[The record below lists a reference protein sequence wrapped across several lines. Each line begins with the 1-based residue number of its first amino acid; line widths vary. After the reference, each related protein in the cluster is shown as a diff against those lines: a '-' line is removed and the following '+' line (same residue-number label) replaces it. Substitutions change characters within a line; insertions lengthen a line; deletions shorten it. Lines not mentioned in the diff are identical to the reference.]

1 MSVAERI
8 AILRGQKTLN
18 EFARETH
25 TSPQNIHRYER
36 GRMPSADFL
45 ASLASQGININWI
58 LNGEGP
64 MYEKKNA
71 KSEMLLASELEKL
84 PEEFRDALRI
94 AIQQADHPPRTN
106 RKLHLAVWC
115 QQVLRKAQDE
125 IDRLFGI

>member
-1 MSVAERI
+1 MSIADRI
-8 AILRGQKTLN
+8 ATLRGQKTLN
-18 EFARETH
+18 EFARENQT
-25 TSPQNIHRYER
+25 TPQNIHRYEK
-36 GRMPSADFL
+36 GRNPSADFL
-45 ASLASQGININWI
+45 ASLASQGISINWV
-58 LNGEGP
+58 LTGAGP

-106 RKLHLAVWC
+106 RKLHLAIWC

-125 IDRLFGI
+125 IDRLFRI